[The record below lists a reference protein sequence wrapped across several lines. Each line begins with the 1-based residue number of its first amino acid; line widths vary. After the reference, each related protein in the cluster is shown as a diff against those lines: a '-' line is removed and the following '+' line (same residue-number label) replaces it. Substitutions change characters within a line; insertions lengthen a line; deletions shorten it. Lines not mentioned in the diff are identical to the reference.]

1 MRYLQDL
8 NQAAFGN
15 ALNLSDVVKPNSN
28 IEIRMYISPSYI
40 VIKILETK
48 GVFCLIHDVI
58 IDLLTN

>member
-15 ALNLSDVVKPNSN
+15 ALNLSDVVKINYN

-40 VIKILETK
+40 VIKNSRDKRRILFST
-48 GVFCLIHDVI
+48 
-58 IDLLTN
+58 